1 MRSLDNGSPLPWLRL
16 LTDAVDSIRRSG
28 MPLEL
33 MVQLPQPNSESNRV
47 LRKRLRQWIDQGLL
61 KLYQTSIETLPILC
75 LSTQQQNRIA
85 LELHQRSESDE
96 ALEWFQTRSQEGVER
111 VYNRLQ
117 NLRSQ
122 AKLVSATELED
133 PDTFVIYPEPIWG
146 NLSLLELRQR
156 LGLDRVLMG
165 SKARSVFYRDR
176 YLDGKG
182 AKILADLLQSGGLD
196 SNSAL
201 TISVLQ
207 DSKSQ
212 SASELKAE
220 LERALVEQGKSVSI
234 RLDTR
239 EQKNLKYCQRSKN

>member
-1 MRSLDNGSPLPWLRL
+1 MNSRLFKLDRRFIRLSKFLGIESATDCSHWANERSLPSTSARGS
-16 LTDAVDSIRRSG
+16 AA
-28 MPLEL
+28 
-33 MVQLPQPNSESNRV
+33 
-47 LRKRLRQWIDQGLL
+47 
-61 KLYQTSIETLPILC
+61 
-75 LSTQQQNRIA
+75 IA
-85 LELHQRSESDE
+85 
-96 ALEWFQTRSQEGVER
+96 AKTR

-122 AKLVSATELED
+122 ATLVSATELED
-133 PDTFVIYPEPIWG
+133 PDTFVIYPEPSWG

-201 TISVLQ
+201 TISVLHRF
-207 DSKSQ
+207 KIP
-212 SASELKAE
+212 
-220 LERALVEQGKSVSI
+220 V
-234 RLDTR
+234 
-239 EQKNLKYCQRSKN
+239 CF